1 MCVCWQ
7 AAWSIVVGCH
17 SDAISSPIKAQV
29 GGWQGIYLCVREL
42 YISWPQLQHRV
53 LSLHSEKCVCM
64 CVFFDGVKEEE
75 RHESTAIL
83 WQQAGG
89 FEALIARSHR
99 GDVLEWVSECMCVSE
114 TETGKEGYN
123 ILVIK
128 HETKIWH
135 FQFIVGMHKNE
146 TPSYLN
152 HFKWR
157 LPGRKKKN
165 PNNILSW
172 FPESKHP

>member
-1 MCVCWQ
+1 
-7 AAWSIVVGCH
+7 
-17 SDAISSPIKAQV
+17 
-29 GGWQGIYLCVREL
+29 
-42 YISWPQLQHRV
+42 
-53 LSLHSEKCVCM
+53 
-64 CVFFDGVKEEE
+64 
-75 RHESTAIL
+75 
-83 WQQAGG
+83 
-89 FEALIARSHR
+89 
-99 GDVLEWVSECMCVSE
+99 MCVSE

-157 LPGRKKKN
+157 LPGREKKN
-165 PNNILSW
+165 PNNILSC